1 MKSRPKYLA
10 MIALLGIVLL
20 AACASKAAPTQMP
33 YTDGLTA
40 PKSGE
45 RAAMESGAPAP
56 MPTQIAP
63 AAQADT
69 NSGAGSANVD
79 MDVLAASYRSNRKII
94 KNAEVK
100 LQVEDTDV
108 AIDRATQIVADVG
121 GYIIS
126 SRVWYQDY
134 LDKSYKYTT
143 ITIGVPVDQFER
155 SLRRLRDLSLKV
167 LDENATGQDVT
178 DQYVDL
184 QSQLD
189 NLIATRDRIRAF
201 LDQAQ
206 NVDEALRV
214 NQQLAEVESQ
224 IEEIQGRMNYLS
236 DRSAFSTITI
246 NMEPKLP
253 EFTPTPTPTPAP
265 WSLQG
270 TVDDAT
276 GTLTT
281 AYQGLMEVMVWV
293 VLVIVPIIAPFA
305 LVFWALWRLATRK
318 KVAPQSEP
326 ASD

>member
-10 MIALLGIVLL
+10 MIALLVIVLL
-20 AACASKAAPTQMP
+20 AACASKAAPTQMT
-33 YTDGLTA
+33 YADGLTA
-40 PKSGE
+40 PKAGE
-45 RAAMESGAPAP
+45 RAAMENGAPAA
-56 MPTQIAP
+56 MPTQMAP
-63 AAQADT
+63 AAQADANNGT
-69 NSGAGSANVD
+69 GSANVD
-79 MDVLAASYRSNRKII
+79 MDVLAASYRSDRKII

-236 DRSAFSTITI
+236 DRSAFSTISI